1 MNAQEHCFCQIFGEI
16 KWFPRHNS
24 VDLFRFDWHQ
34 IYVIVK
40 YTHISHKEQ
49 KTFKGIQV
57 MFDFL
62 SKRFGSIF
70 NQFGKKKLQES
81 DLQDTLQ
88 LIVDSLLE
96 ADVPHDLAQQFIKE
110 VKEEAVGK
118 QIIKSLKPG
127 DQFVKIVHDKLKQ
140 FLGGDSVGLQITY
153 PATILVM
160 GLQGSGKTTTIAK
173 LAHLVEQQEKR
184 KKRMLF
190 ASVDF
195 YRPAAIDQL
204 EQLSQKVGVNFYRSL
219 KADPIEAVVDIKCHF
234 EAQGYDLL
242 FLDTAGRLH
251 VDQDM
256 LHELV
261 TIKKLIKPTHS
272 ILILDAMTGQESLN
286 VAKSF
291 DQAVGFEYAILTKMD
306 SDTRG
311 GAAFSFR
318 YALKKPI
325 LFVGVGEK
333 VHDIQEFK
341 PDRMAGRIL
350 DMGDIV
356 TLAERAEKQI
366 QKDEQESLYDAMS
379 KGRLT
384 LQDFAK
390 QLEMVGK
397 LGSIS
402 SLMKY
407 LPGMGSLNISEDM
420 VQKGELELKKFKAII
435 GSMTKK
441 ERVKPEILDSS
452 RKKRVAQGAGV
463 MVTDVNLLLSRF
475 QESQQYVKL
484 LSKFGRGQGFFK

>member
-1 MNAQEHCFCQIFGEI
+1 
-16 KWFPRHNS
+16 
-24 VDLFRFDWHQ
+24 
-34 IYVIVK
+34 
-40 YTHISHKEQ
+40 
-49 KTFKGIQV
+49 
-57 MFDFL
+57 MFDLL

-70 NQFGKKKLQES
+70 NQFGKKRLQES

-96 ADVPHDLAQQFIKE
+96 ADVPHDLAQQFAQE
-110 VKEEAVGK
+110 VKKEAVGK
-118 QIIKSLKPG
+118 QIIKGLKPG

-140 FLGGDSVGLQITY
+140 FLGGSAVDINFEY

-160 GLQGSGKTTTIAK
+160 GLQGSGKTTTISK
-173 LAHLVEQQEKR
+173 LAYFVEQQEKR
-184 KKRMLF
+184 DKRVLF

-204 EQLSQKVGVNFYRSL
+204 EQLSQKIGANFYRSE
-219 KADPIEAVVDIKCHF
+219 KIDPIEAAVDIKDYF
-234 EAQGYDLL
+234 EEQKYDLL

-251 VDQDM
+251 IDQDM
-256 LHELV
+256 LRELV
-261 TIKKLIKPTHS
+261 SIKKLVKPTHN

-291 DQAVGFEYAILTKMD
+291 DEAVGFEYAVLTKMD

-325 LFVGVGEK
+325 LFVGVGER
-333 VHDIQEFK
+333 VQDIQEFK

-356 TLAERAEKQI
+356 TLAERAEKEI
-366 QKDEQESLYDAMS
+366 QNDEQESLYDAMS

-390 QLEMVGK
+390 QLEMVGR
-397 LGSIS
+397 LGSVS

-420 VQKGELELKKFKAII
+420 LQKGELELKKFKAII

-441 ERVKPEILDSS
+441 ERIKPEILDGS
-452 RKKRVAQGAGV
+452 RKKRVAHGAGV
-463 MVTDVNLLLSRF
+463 AVTDVNLLLSRF